1 MPKGILRY
9 MIKVIGVRFKD
20 GGKIYFFDPADI
32 EINKGDYVIVDTARG
47 LECGLVVQGI
57 HTESEDKI
65 EKPLKAVSRI
75 ATESDIEKMNQ
86 NRRDEKKA
94 FEICLEKI
102 EKHKLD
108 MKLID
113 VEYTF
118 DRSKALFYFTADG
131 RVDFR
136 ELVKELAAI
145 FRTRIELRQI
155 GVRDE
160 SKMMGGIGVCGQPF
174 CCSRF
179 LSDFTPVSIKMAKE
193 QGLSLNP
200 TKISGSC
207 GRLMCCLS
215 YEQNVYEYLNSITPG
230 VGSYVRTDDGTGT
243 VVEVSLLAGKLKVRL
258 DRNKDGVPK
267 EYSVDNISV
276 IRRAGRQNTD
286 RATEKELRDL
296 ED

>member
-1 MPKGILRY
+1 

-20 GGKIYFFDPADI
+20 GGKIYFFDPGDF

-47 LECGLVVQGI
+47 MECGLVVQGI
-57 HTESEDKI
+57 HGESEDKI
-65 EKPLKAVSRI
+65 VKPLKAVTRI
-75 ATESDIEKMNQ
+75 ATKQDIDKMNR

-94 FEICLEKI
+94 FDICLEKI
-102 EKHKLD
+102 AKHKLD

-136 ELVKELAAI
+136 ELVKELARI

-200 TKISGSC
+200 AKISGSC

-215 YEQNVYEYLNSITPG
+215 YEQNVYEYLNSVTPG
-230 VGSYVRTDDGTGT
+230 VGSLVKTNDGNGIVT
-243 VVEVSLLAGKLKVRL
+243 EVSLLAGKIKVRL
-258 DRNKDGVPK
+258 DRNRDGVPK
-267 EYSVDNISV
+267 EFSVDDV
-276 IRRAGRQNTD
+276 TVLRRAGKQSQD
-286 RATEKELRDL
+286 RILDKELAQL

>member
-1 MPKGILRY
+1 MV
-9 MIKVIGVRFKD
+9 KVIGVRFKE
-20 GGKIYFFDPADI
+20 GGKIYFFDPADF
-32 EINKGDYVIVDTARG
+32 EISKDDYVIVDTARG

-57 HTESEDKI
+57 HTENEDKI
-65 EKPLKAVSRI
+65 VKPLKAVSRI
-75 ATESDIEKMNQ
+75 ATKQDIEKMQQ

-136 ELVKELAAI
+136 ELVKELARI

-243 VVEVSLLAGKLKVRL
+243 VAEVSLLAGKVKVRL

-267 EYSVDNISV
+267 EYSVDDISV
-276 IRRAGRQNTD
+276 IRRAGRQNIDRDTD
-286 RATEKELRDL
+286 RELREL

>member
-1 MPKGILRY
+1 
-9 MIKVIGVRFKD
+9 MIKVIGVRFKES
-20 GGKIYFFDPADI
+20 GKVYFFDPADFD
-32 EINKGDYVIVDTARG
+32 INKDDYVIVDTARG
-47 LECGLVVQGI
+47 LECGLVVQGV
-57 HTESEDKI
+57 HGEREEKI
-65 EKPLKAVSRI
+65 VKPLKAVERI
-75 ATESDIEKMNQ
+75 ASKQDVEKMKQ
-86 NRRDEKKA
+86 NREDEKKA
-94 FEICLEKI
+94 FNICVEKI
-102 EKHKLD
+102 AKHHLE

-118 DRSKALFYFTADG
+118 DRSKILFYFTADG

-136 ELVKELAAI
+136 DLVKELAQI

-215 YEQNVYEYLNSITPG
+215 YEQNVYEYLNKITPG
-230 VGSYVRTDDGTGT
+230 VGSYVKTDDGTGT
-243 VVEVSLLAGKLKVRL
+243 VCEVSLLASKLKVKL
-258 DRNKDGVPK
+258 DKNKEGAPK
-267 EYSVDNISV
+267 EYDLDDIQVL
-276 IRRAGRQNTD
+276 RRFDKNKTD
-286 RATEKELRDL
+286 KNLEKELKKL

>member
-1 MPKGILRY
+1 
-9 MIKVIGVRFKD
+9 MINVIGVRFKE
-20 GGKIYFFDPADI
+20 GGKVYFFDPGEFI
-32 EINKGDYVIVDTARG
+32 INKGDYVIVDTARG

-57 HTESEDKI
+57 HGESDDKI
-65 EKPLKAVSRI
+65 VKPLKAVSRI
-75 ATESDIEKMNQ
+75 ATKQDIEKMNR

-94 FEICLEKI
+94 FDICLEKI
-102 EKHKLD
+102 AKHKLD

-136 ELVKELAAI
+136 ELVKELAQI

-200 TKISGSC
+200 AKISGSC
-207 GRLMCCLS
+207 GRLMCCLA
-215 YEQNVYEYLNSITPG
+215 YEQNVYEHLNSITPG
-230 VGSYVRTDDGTGT
+230 VGSLVKTADGNGIVTET
-243 VVEVSLLAGKLKVRL
+243 SLLAGKIKVRL
-258 DRNKDGVPK
+258 DKNRDGVPK
-267 EYSVDNISV
+267 EFRAEDVTV
-276 IRRAGRQNTD
+276 LRRAGRQNSD
-286 RATEKELRDL
+286 RALEKELSRL

>member
-1 MPKGILRY
+1 MTKVVGI
-9 MIKVIGVRFKD
+9 RFKA
-20 GGKIYFFDPADI
+20 GGKVYFFDPQNFNIQKD
-32 EINKGDYVIVDTARG
+32 DYVIVDTARG
-47 LECGLVVQGI
+47 MECGLCVQGV
-57 HTESEDKI
+57 HEEHSDKI
-65 EKPLKAVSRI
+65 VKPLKSVTRI
-75 ATESDIEKMNQ
+75 ASKQDVEKMNQ
-86 NRRDEKKA
+86 NRKDEKRA
-94 FEICLEKI
+94 FDICLEKI
-102 EKHKLD
+102 EKHKLE

-118 DRSKALFYFTADG
+118 DRSKVLFYFTADG

-136 ELVKELAAI
+136 DLVKELAQV

-160 SKMMGGIGVCGQPF
+160 SKMMGGVGVCGQQF

-200 TKISGSC
+200 SKISGSC

-215 YEQNVYEYLNSITPG
+215 YEQPAYEYLNSITPSA
-230 VGSYVRTDDGTGT
+230 GSLVKTPDGNGIVT
-243 VVEVSLLAGKLKVRL
+243 EINLLRGLIKVRL
-258 DRNKDGVPK
+258 DKNREGLPK
-267 EYSVDNISV
+267 EFKL
-276 IRRAGRQNTD
+276 
-286 RATEKELRDL
+286 KELTVLKKAHGGKKSNAAVEAVSESELKAL

>member
-1 MPKGILRY
+1 
-9 MIKVIGVRFKD
+9 MIQVIGVRFKEN
-20 GGKIYFFDPADI
+20 GKVYFFDPAGF
-32 EINKGDYVIVDTARG
+32 EIKKGDYVIVDTARG
-47 LECGLVVQGI
+47 MECGLVVQGI
-57 HTESEDKI
+57 HEESKDKI
-65 EKPLKAVSRI
+65 IKPLKAVKRV
-75 ATESDIEKMNQ
+75 AVQRDIDKMNQ

-94 FEICLEKI
+94 FNICLEKI
-102 EKHKLD
+102 AKHKLE

-118 DRSKALFYFTADG
+118 DRSKVLFYFTADG

-136 ELVKELAAI
+136 ELVKELARI

-179 LSDFTPVSIKMAKE
+179 LSEFTPVSIKMAKE

-200 TKISGSC
+200 AKISGSC

-215 YEQNVYEYLNSITPG
+215 YEQNVYEYLNELTPPP
-230 VGSYVRTDDGTGT
+230 GSLVKTPDGNGI
-243 VVEVSLLAGKLKVRL
+243 VSEVSLLAGTLKVRL
-258 DRNKDGVPK
+258 DKNKEGIPK
-267 EYSVDNISV
+267 EYKVKEVNV
-276 IRRAGRQNTD
+276 LRRAGKGRVD
-286 RATEKELRDL
+286 RNLEKELREL

>member
-1 MPKGILRY
+1 

-32 EINKGDYVIVDTARG
+32 EINKGDYVIVDTAGG

-65 EKPLKAVSRI
+65 VKPLKAVSRI

>member
-1 MPKGILRY
+1 MV
-9 MIKVIGVRFKD
+9 KVVSIRFKEN
-20 GGKIYFFDPADI
+20 GKVYFFDPAGLDI
-32 EINKGDYVIVDTARG
+32 QRGSYVIVDTARG
-47 LECGLVVQGI
+47 LECGYAVRGS
-57 HTESEDKI
+57 HDESSEKI
-65 EKPLKAVSRI
+65 VKPLKAVERV
-75 ATESDIEKMNQ
+75 ATKQDIEKMKQ
-86 NRRDEKKA
+86 NRLDEKKA
-94 FEICLEKI
+94 FDICLEKI
-102 EKHKLD
+102 EKHKLE

-118 DRSKALFYFTADG
+118 DRSKVLFYFTADG

-136 ELVKELAAI
+136 ELVKELASI

-160 SKMMGGIGVCGQPF
+160 SKLMGGVGVCGQPF

-200 TKISGSC
+200 TKISGCC

-215 YEQNVYEYLNSITPG
+215 YEQNVYEHLNKLTPSI
-230 VGSYVRTDDGTGT
+230 GSYVKTADGNGI
-243 VVEVSLLAGKLKVRL
+243 VVEVSLLASKLKVSL
-258 DRNKDGVPK
+258 DKNRDGAPK
-267 EYSVDNISV
+267 EYLVKDVSLI
-276 IRRAGRQNTD
+276 RAGGKQSRD
-286 RATEKELRDL
+286 KKIDKELKAL

>member
-1 MPKGILRY
+1 
-9 MIKVIGVRFKD
+9 MIQVIGVRFKEN
-20 GGKIYFFDPADI
+20 GKVYFFDPAGFKI
-32 EINKGDYVIVDTARG
+32 KKGDYVIVDTARG
-47 LECGLVVQGI
+47 MECGLVVQGI
-57 HTESEDKI
+57 HEESKDKI
-65 EKPLKAVSRI
+65 IKPLKAVKRV
-75 ATESDIEKMNQ
+75 AAPQDIEKMNQ
-86 NRRDEKKA
+86 NRRDEKRA
-94 FEICLEKI
+94 FNICLEKI
-102 EKHKLD
+102 EKHKLE

-118 DRSKALFYFTADG
+118 DRSKVLFYFTADG

-136 ELVKELAAI
+136 ELVKELARI

-179 LSDFTPVSIKMAKE
+179 LTEFTPVSIKMAKE

-200 TKISGSC
+200 AKISGSC

-215 YEQNVYEYLNSITPG
+215 YEQNVYEYLNELTPPA
-230 VGSYVRTDDGTGT
+230 GSLVKTPDGSGI
-243 VVEVSLLAGKLKVRL
+243 VSDVSLLAGTVKVRL
-258 DRNKDGVPK
+258 DKNKEGVPK
-267 EYSVDNISV
+267 EYKVKEINV
-276 IRRAGRQNTD
+276 LRRAGKGRVD
-286 RATEKELRDL
+286 RNLEKELREL